1 MPGKRPLH
9 QISPEAAAN
18 GSAKKSS
25 YLLYKIANGPKT
37 SVSTNMELKDDAF
50 SWKTLCDLL
59 DAKLHNVAKK
69 DDLAALQTEIQQLRN
84 ENLVLKS
91 AVLTLERKLESVD
104 KSSRRTNVIVNG
116 LKSQSSSDASTE
128 FEGICRAK
136 LKTTTKI
143 ATVRK
148 MRNGRGFIFGFDSV
162 RDTEA
167 IIAARKALKGTK
179 IFINRDLTENERQT
193 RVKLANIAKTLEET
207 DNQLKVRY
215 TDFSVFVNDI
225 HLSMHNN
232 KMQVNDTK
240 DAEFLKNIFE
250 KANLAIEIVATGK
263 KVNKK
268 QLNTPQIMATPCS
281 SSMISSQTT
290 RVVNTRAEE

>member
-1 MPGKRPLH
+1 M
-9 QISPEAAAN
+9 
-18 GSAKKSS
+18 SA
-25 YLLYKIANGPKT
+25 
-37 SVSTNMELKDDAF
+37 
-50 SWKTLCDLL
+50 
-59 DAKLHNVAKK
+59 
-69 DDLAALQTEIQQLRN
+69 
-84 ENLVLKS
+84 
-91 AVLTLERKLESVD
+91 KLES
-104 KSSRRTNVIVNG
+104 
-116 LKSQSSSDASTE
+116 
-128 FEGICRAK
+128 
-136 LKTTTKI
+136 
-143 ATVRK
+143 
-148 MRNGRGFIFGFDSV
+148 
-162 RDTEA
+162 
-167 IIAARKALKGTK
+167 
-179 IFINRDLTENERQT
+179 
-193 RVKLANIAKTLEET
+193 NIAKTLEET